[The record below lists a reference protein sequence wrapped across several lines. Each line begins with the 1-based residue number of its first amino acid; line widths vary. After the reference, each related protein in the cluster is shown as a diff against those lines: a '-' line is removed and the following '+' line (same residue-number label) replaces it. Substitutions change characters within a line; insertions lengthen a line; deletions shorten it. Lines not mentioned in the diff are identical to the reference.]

1 MPRSRVCV
9 LDAGPII
16 HLDELGRLDL
26 LRALGELFVP
36 ETVAGEA
43 ELHRPGVM
51 ERLQV
56 SAVPD
61 FENTSAE
68 VTIAAARRNLHA
80 GEIAALSWA
89 DAFGTDL
96 FVSDDRMARLAA
108 EDLGY
113 ETAGTLGVIRIAAEE
128 GNVSTPEAISILQSI
143 AARST
148 LHVTPSLVAEVIAR
162 LR

>member
-26 LRALGELFVP
+26 LRELGELFVP

-43 ELHRPGVM
+43 EHHRPGVM

-61 FENTSAE
+61 FEKTSAE

-113 ETAGTLGVIRIAAEE
+113 ETTGTLGVIRIAAEE
-128 GNVSTPEAISILQSI
+128 GSLPASEAISILQSI
-143 AARST
+143 PTLST
-148 LHVTPSLVAEVIAR
+148 LHVRPSLIAEVIAR

>member
-26 LRALGELFVP
+26 LRDLGELFIP

-43 ELHRPGVM
+43 EQHRPGVM

-89 DAFGTDL
+89 NAFGTDL
-96 FVSDDRMARLAA
+96 FVSDDRMVRLAA

-128 GNVSTPEAISILQSI
+128 GNVSTSEAISILQSI

-148 LHVTPSLVAEVIAR
+148 LHVAPSLVAEVIAR
-162 LR
+162 LG